1 MHPAIE
7 SSFKGHPI
15 LEMKAKAEDK
25 YGLTIGMA
33 KARLILDH
41 LDEIRAFVAKHDKK
55 EAA

>member
-41 LDEIRAFVAKHDKK
+41 LDEIRAFVAKHEKK
-55 EAA
+55 EDA